1 MGVCGRWLAVCME
14 GEEEGGSWKG
24 AKKGSDGVSVQGDEA
39 QAWQVRTGEGGVWD
53 MLSLL
58 SLGWDE
64 REKKSSIVFIVKH
77 LGFVKSSLLFLR
89 I

>member
-1 MGVCGRWLAVCME
+1 M
-14 GEEEGGSWKG
+14 
-24 AKKGSDGVSVQGDEA
+24 QGDEA